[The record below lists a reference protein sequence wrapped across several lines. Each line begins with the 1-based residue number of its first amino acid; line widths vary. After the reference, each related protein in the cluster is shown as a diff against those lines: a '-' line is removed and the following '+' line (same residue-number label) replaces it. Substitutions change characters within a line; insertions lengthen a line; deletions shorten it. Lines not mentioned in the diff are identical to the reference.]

1 MHPSNMLLALG
12 EFKAEE
18 SMHLITHFTLP
29 PRKEWVRCHR
39 NEHRANIKT
48 QVAQVGSSAKLQ

>member
-18 SMHLITHFTLP
+18 SMHLITHFTLS

-39 NEHRANIKT
+39 NEHRANI
-48 QVAQVGSSAKLQ
+48 